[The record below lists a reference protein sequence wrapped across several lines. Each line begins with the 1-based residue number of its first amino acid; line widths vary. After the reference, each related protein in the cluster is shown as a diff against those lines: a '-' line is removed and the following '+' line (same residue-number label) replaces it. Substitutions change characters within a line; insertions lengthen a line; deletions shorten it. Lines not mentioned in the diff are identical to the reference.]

1 VAIIG
6 GLIVS
11 QALTLF
17 TTPVIYLMLDRLR
30 LRLRRR
36 PAMPRRAVTSGALML
51 TAIVVGLG
59 GVLSSG
65 CAVGPRYAVRPV
77 VTPPAYKEA
86 PAATAGGTG
95 AAIEGGGAWQPAN
108 PRDEESKGEWWRV
121 YRDAELDALLARIDI
136 SNQNVKVAE
145 AQMAQA
151 RAMVKA
157 SRAAEWPVAT
167 VDPSVT
173 RSRVSATRT
182 AALRTNT
189 LTNTDHML
197 PLDVSYEADVWGRV
211 RNSVASSK
219 AAYQAS
225 AGDLETMRLSM
236 RAELATNYFQAR
248 AVDAQAR
255 LLDETV
261 AAFERALSLTDARHQ
276 AGIASGID
284 VAQAR
289 TQLETTRAQRIDLGV
304 QRAQLEHAIAV
315 LIGVPPANFTLA
327 AVSSSTSP
335 PEIPVGIPSTLLERR
350 PDVAAAERRMRAA
363 NANVGVAKAAYFPS
377 LMLSGSGGFESVT
390 LAQWL
395 SWPSAFWSLGVAV
408 SQTVFDG
415 GARRAQMAQNQAAYD
430 ATVASYRQTVLTAF
444 QDVEDNVS
452 TLRVLA
458 DEARQQDVAVQA
470 AQRSLDLAMA
480 QYRIGVTSYLDV
492 ITAQSTL
499 LTNQRTSLTI
509 LGERMT
515 ASVQLIKALGGGWDR
530 AMLPR

>member
-1 VAIIG
+1 MTTMAALFGALPVAFASGIGAELRRPLGVAIIG

-17 TTPVIYLMLDRLR
+17 TTPVIYLTLDRLR
-30 LRLRRR
+30 LRSVGEPRPRR
-36 PAMPRRAVTSGALML
+36 PMTPRAAAPGASMLMAIAVA
-51 TAIVVGLG
+51 VVGLG
-59 GVLSSG
+59 GVVSSG
-65 CAVGPRYAVRPV
+65 CAVGPRYAVPPV
-77 VTPPAYKEA
+77 VD
-86 PAATAGGTG
+86 AAGLQGSDVRVGYGGGRWWRAAG

-121 YRDAELDALLARIDI
+121 YRDAELDALLARIDV

-197 PLDVSYEADVWGRV
+197 PLDVSYEADVWGKV

-248 AVDAQAR
+248 AIDAQAT

-261 AAFERALSLTDARHQ
+261 AALRAR
-276 AGIASGID
+276 AGA
-284 VAQAR
+284 
-289 TQLETTRAQRIDLGV
+289 
-304 QRAQLEHAIAV
+304 
-315 LIGVPPANFTLA
+315 
-327 AVSSSTSP
+327 
-335 PEIPVGIPSTLLERR
+335 
-350 PDVAAAERRMRAA
+350 
-363 NANVGVAKAAYFPS
+363 
-377 LMLSGSGGFESVT
+377 
-390 LAQWL
+390 
-395 SWPSAFWSLGVAV
+395 
-408 SQTVFDG
+408 DG
-415 GARRAQMAQNQAAYD
+415 GAASVGHRLGHRRRAGANAARNRARPAHRSRRAARAARTCD
-430 ATVASYRQTVLTAF
+430 R
-444 QDVEDNVS
+444 
-452 TLRVLA
+452 RA
-458 DEARQQDVAVQA
+458 DRRAARELHAGPA
-470 AQRSLDLAMA
+470 RPA
-480 QYRIGVTSYLDV
+480 
-492 ITAQSTL
+492 
-499 LTNQRTSLTI
+499 
-509 LGERMT
+509 
-515 ASVQLIKALGGGWDR
+515 R
-530 AMLPR
+530 ARGPR